1 MHGSIKNIEQYLEQ
15 LKYFDSDIENDI
27 EYIKTFS
34 NIIAK
39 SHLDVE
45 IKYDFCELKGFD
57 YESDIIFSAYI
68 ENDSEEV
75 AIGGRYNLDKKDIS
89 GIGFSID
96 VRYLLKNQFLNPT
109 KRKLVNNSGMWFLE
123 DNHE

>member
-1 MHGSIKNIEQYLEQ
+1 M
-15 LKYFDSDIENDI
+15 
-27 EYIKTFS
+27 
-34 NIIAK
+34 IAK
-39 SHLDVE
+39 RLL
-45 IKYDFCELKGFD
+45 F
-57 YESDIIFSAYI
+57 
-68 ENDSEEV
+68 
-75 AIGGRYNLDKKDIS
+75 GGRYNLDKKDIS